1 MRRLLRSAA
10 TAAVLAAAAVAP
22 AGAADPV
29 LPAPLTDAD
38 FPVHSR
44 DEVELGRLLF
54 WDRVLSGNR
63 NIACATC
70 HHPRFGTSDGLSL
83 GMGEGG
89 IGLGPD
95 RRPDPADHPEQRIP
109 RNAPALWNVGAKGFT
124 VMFADGR
131 IEVDPKRPSGFR
143 TPLEDEMVAGFASL
157 LSAQTMFP
165 VLSNDEM
172 AGHYEENDVSTL
184 VRQGRI
190 TGPDGA
196 WAAIA
201 RRVADIRDYATRFD
215 AVLRG
220 EGRLEPAAA
229 AGMALF
235 YGKAGCSTCHSGPLL
250 TDMKFHAMGDPQL
263 GPGKAER
270 FERHQRDI
278 GRMRVSN
285 DPADAYAFRTPS
297 LRNVTLTA
305 PYGHAG
311 AFRDLA
317 AYVRQ
322 HCAPGSALSG
332 YRPDAAVLPALE
344 TAKPD
349 FAPDEGAANYPAIAA
364 AVTLAPMV
372 PTEAELADL
381 LAFLKALEDPVAVA
395 GGLPPIT
402 AGAPRHRGR
411 PGGFAGQCGRLL
423 VTEGSGIHHGRSCH
437 GCAVVRHSYD
447 RACGSG
453 GRAG

>member
-10 TAAVLAAAAVAP
+10 TAAVLAGAAVAP
-22 AGAADPV
+22 AGAANPV
-29 LPAPLTDAD
+29 LPPPLTDAD

-95 RRPDPADHPEQRIP
+95 RRPDPADYPEQRIP
-109 RNAPALWNVGAKGFT
+109 RNAPALWNVGARGFT

-131 IEVDPKRPSGFR
+131 IEIDPKRASGFR

-201 RRVADIRDYATRFD
+201 RRVAAIPDYAARFAAVYPEVAAGRPIAFTDISNAVAAYMSFDFRSDGSPFD

-270 FERHQRDI
+270 FERHQRDV

-285 DPADAYAFRTPS
+285 APADAYAFRTPS

-332 YRPDAAVLPALE
+332 YRLDAAVLPALD

-364 AVTLAPMV
+364 AVTMPPSV

-395 GGLPPIT
+395 GGRLPIPDRVPSGLKVDD
-402 AGAPRHRGR
+402 AGG
-411 PGGFAGQCGRLL
+411 
-423 VTEGSGIHHGRSCH
+423 
-437 GCAVVRHSYD
+437 
-447 RACGSG
+447 
-453 GRAG
+453 